1 MTLNRVDRPDTIA
14 LALQIAAQLPPCHAD
29 ALEALAFGRED
40 CLPGAHRAD
49 AAVGRP
55 MRSASMPKPGARRH
69 RSSFPR
75 VISPLR
81 GPARRRTDP
90 AERPS
95 TFYRLWTLKEAFL
108 KATAQDLAA
117 QLDSFFGLDPV
128 AIAVAAPESASAWHF
143 VEFRPGPAHSLA
155 LAAQS
160 PGPIS
165 VDAAAVSA
173 RECLGH
179 SDGELRWSYGA
190 LPEEPIRDYCPGK
203 ESANRNPFESD
214 EIDYR
219 VLVIPEGQPFALAS
233 FRTSRRE

>member
-14 LALQIAAQLPPCHAD
+14 LALQIAAQLPLCHAD
-29 ALEALAFGRED
+29 ALEVLAFGRED

-95 TFYRLWTLKEAFL
+95 TYYRLWTLKEAFL

-117 QLDSFFGLDPV
+117 QLDSFFRPRSGRNRRGSARIRIRLAFRRV
-128 AIAVAAPESASAWHF
+128 SAGACTFARLGGAVAWADLS
-143 VEFRPGPAHSLA
+143 RP
-155 LAAQS
+155 
-160 PGPIS
+160 
-165 VDAAAVSA
+165 
-173 RECLGH
+173 RCRLG
-179 SDGELRWSYGA
+179 S
-190 LPEEPIRDYCPGK
+190 
-203 ESANRNPFESD
+203 
-214 EIDYR
+214 
-219 VLVIPEGQPFALAS
+219 
-233 FRTSRRE
+233 

>member
-1 MTLNRVDRPDTIA
+1 VHTEQTP
-14 LALQIAAQLPPCHAD
+14 
-29 ALEALAFGRED
+29 
-40 CLPGAHRAD
+40 
-49 AAVGRP
+49 
-55 MRSASMPKPGARRH
+55 RSAAPCARH
-69 RSSFPR
+69 RCRSLARSGTDRAFRALFRPSEARLVDERTPR
-75 VISPLR
+75 N
-81 GPARRRTDP
+81 GP
-90 AERPS
+90 RPS
-95 TFYRLWTLKEAFL
+95 TGSGRSRRPFSRRPLRTSRRSS
-108 KATAQDLAA
+108 TA
-117 QLDSFFGLDPV
+117 FFGLDPV